1 MSEFFDDMFGNKK
14 KEIRT
19 ATNNEA
25 ALNEQIKNLK
35 TESSTSS
42 QTNKTEI
49 QNLTA
54 TQKKLHREI
63 QQLKEELIIS
73 KSKSVEAT
81 PTVPSSSESAD
92 PVKVL
97 PSKKSSKKSS
107 EESSSTPEDSTEN
120 SDN

>member
-1 MSEFFDDMFGNKK
+1 MSEFFDEMFGNKK

-35 TESSTSS
+35 AESSTSS

-73 KSKSVEAT
+73 RSKSVEAT
-81 PTVPSSSESAD
+81 QTVPSSSESAA
-92 PVKVL
+92 PEKVS
-97 PSKKSSKKSS
+97 PSKKSSKKSQ
-107 EESSSTPEDSTEN
+107 EASSSTPEDNTEN